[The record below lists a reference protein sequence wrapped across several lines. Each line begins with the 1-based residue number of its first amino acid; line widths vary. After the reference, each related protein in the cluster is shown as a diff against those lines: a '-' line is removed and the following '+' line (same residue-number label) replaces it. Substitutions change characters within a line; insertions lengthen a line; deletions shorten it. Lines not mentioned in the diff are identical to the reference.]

1 MCEVPLHES
10 RPCPLHCEEDDLRRV
25 PRVYCS
31 SGRKMTILPKE
42 ILMLPKYLLLIFS
55 VTLVSNLAAASD
67 WTEFRGPTGQGH
79 SDAVNLPTT
88 WSEDENIAW
97 KVELPGNGWSSP
109 VVAGGRIYVTA
120 AVPVADDTPLQHS
133 LRVLCLSASDGKT
146 VWDIEAFQHAADD
159 TIEVHGKNS
168 HASPTPIL
176 EGDRL
181 YVHFGPHGTAC
192 LKTDG
197 TIVWQNTELHYAPQH
212 GNGGSPAIDGD
223 VLVIC
228 CDGKDYRYVT
238 GLHKKSGEQVWK
250 TERPLEPSRG
260 FSFCTPTIISVDGQ
274 RQAICPG
281 SGGVWS
287 YEPQTGK
294 QLWQVAY
301 GEGYS
306 VVPRPVAGHGLVF
319 VCSGF
324 GDQQL
329 FAIDPAGSGDVTDSH
344 VRWKIRKG
352 VPKSPSVLL
361 VGEELYMVD
370 DAGIASCLDAVSG
383 DVHWQ
388 ERLNGKFSASPSL
401 ADGRIY
407 FQSETGTTT
416 VVTPGREY
424 LEVAKNQVG
433 DGEIRTFASFAFLD
447 NAILLRSET
456 SLYRIENQ

>member
-1 MCEVPLHES
+1 
-10 RPCPLHCEEDDLRRV
+10 
-25 PRVYCS
+25 
-31 SGRKMTILPKE
+31 MTALLKE
-42 ILMLPKYLLLIFS
+42 ILMLRKCLFLILS
-55 VTLVSNLAAASD
+55 VTFCFNLAIASD

-79 SDAVNLPTT
+79 SDAVDLPTT

-97 KVELPGNGWSSP
+97 KVDLPGNGWSSP

-120 AVPVADDTPLQHS
+120 AVPVDDKTPLQHS
-133 LRVLCLSASDGKT
+133 LRVLCLSATDGKT
-146 VWDIEAFQHAADD
+146 IWDVEVFQHSADEK
-159 TIEVHGKNS
+159 IEVHNKNS

-192 LKTDG
+192 LKTDS
-197 TIVWQNTELHYAPQH
+197 TIIWKNTDLLYAPQH
-212 GNGGSPAIDGD
+212 GNGGSPAIAGD
-223 VLVIC
+223 VMVIC
-228 CDGKDYRYVT
+228 CDGKDQRFVT
-238 GLHKKSGEQVWK
+238 GLDKNSGNQLWK
-250 TERPLEPSRG
+250 TDRQLSPSRG
-260 FSFCTPTIISVDGQ
+260 FSFSTPTIVHTGGTS
-274 RQAICPG
+274 QAICPG

-287 YEPQTGK
+287 YDPQTGK

-329 FAIDPAGSGDVTDSH
+329 FAIDPTGTGDVTESH
-344 VRWKIRKG
+344 VRWKIKKG

-361 VGEELYMVD
+361 VGDELYMVD

-383 DVHWQ
+383 EVHWQ
-388 ERLNGKFSASPSL
+388 ERLNAKFSASPSL
-401 ADGRIY
+401 ANGFIY
-407 FQSETGTTT
+407 FQSETGATT
-416 VVTPGREY
+416 VVRPGKEY
-424 LEVAKNQVG
+424 DEVAKNQLG
-433 DGEIRTFASFAFLD
+433 DGETRTFASFAFVD

-456 SLYRIENQ
+456 SLYRIEKP